1 MELRLSLR
9 MRRQDFEAAV
19 ATHGR
24 KVFTLAVYLLANR
37 EEAED
42 VTQEVLVRLWR
53 RGHQVSPDRVGAWL
67 VRVTRNACIDAIR
80 KRKGGQHVGLEDLK
94 TFDLREDAPGPEIL
108 SHASQLGQRI
118 LRALG
123 TLSEP
128 GRSVV
133 ILREVQGLSYQE
145 IGEALEMTVSSVR
158 VTLHR
163 SRRRLREQLRE
174 VHDHVAAC

>member
-1 MELRLSLR
+1 MR

-24 KVFTLAVYLLANR
+24 KVLTLAVYLLASR

-42 VTQEVLVRLWR
+42 VAQEVLVRLWR
-53 RGHQVSPDRVGAWL
+53 RGHEVSPDRVGSWL

-80 KRKGGQHVGLEDLK
+80 RRKPGQQIGIGGVSAA
-94 TFDLREDAPGPEIL
+94 DLRELTPGPESL
-108 SHASQLGQRI
+108 TQASQLGRRI
-118 LRALG
+118 LKALG
-123 TLSEP
+123 TLPEP

-133 ILREVQGLSYQE
+133 ILREVEGLSYQE
-145 IGEALEMTVSSVR
+145 IGEALEMPVNNVR

-163 SRRRLREQLRE
+163 ARRRLREELKE

>member
-1 MELRLSLR
+1 MR
-9 MRRQDFEAAV
+9 MRRQDFDAAV

-24 KVFTLAVYLLANR
+24 KVHTLAVYLLANR

-53 RGHQVSPDRVGAWL
+53 RGQEVMPEKIGPWL
-67 VRVTRNACIDAIR
+67 VRVTRNACIDTVR
-80 KRKGGQHVGLEDLK
+80 RRKGGTQVAIDDNAGIELHEP
-94 TFDLREDAPGPEIL
+94 APGPERL
-108 SHASQLGQRI
+108 AHASQLGGKI
-118 LRALG
+118 LSALD

-133 ILREVQGLSYQE
+133 VLREIQGLSYRE
-145 IGEALEMTVSSVR
+145 IGEALEIPLSSVR
-158 VTLHR
+158 VILHR
-163 SRRRLREQLRE
+163 GRRRLREELKE

>member
-1 MELRLSLR
+1 MR
-9 MRRQDFEAAV
+9 MRRQEFDAAV

-53 RGHQVSPDRVGAWL
+53 KGHEVSPERMGAWL

-80 KRKGGQHVGLEDLK
+80 RRNGHRQIAMEEIPKSDLCE
-94 TFDLREDAPGPEIL
+94 RAPGPETL
-108 SHASQLGQRI
+108 TQSSQLGRRI
-118 LRALG
+118 LGALEA
-123 TLSEP
+123 TPEP
-128 GRSVV
+128 GRSVL
-133 ILREVQGLSYQE
+133 ILREIQGLTYQE
-145 IGEALEMTVSSVR
+145 IAEALEMSVGNVR

-163 SRRRLREQLRE
+163 VRRRLREELGE
-174 VHDHVAAC
+174 VHDRVAAC

>member
-1 MELRLSLR
+1 MR

-19 ATHGR
+19 ASHGR
-24 KVFTLAVYLLANR
+24 RVFTLAVYLLADR

-53 RGHQVSPDRVGAWL
+53 RGHEVSPGKIGSWL

-80 KRKGGQHVGLEDLK
+80 RRQDGSRIPIDEGGGTELLEN
-94 TFDLREDAPGPEIL
+94 APGPDAL
-108 SHASQLGQRI
+108 AHASEIGKRVLQ
-118 LRALG
+118 ALE

-128 GRSVV
+128 GRSIV
-133 ILREVQGLSYQE
+133 ILREIQGLSYRE
-145 IGEALEMTVSSVR
+145 IGDALEISLDNVR

-163 SRRRLREQLRE
+163 GRRRLREELRE
-174 VHDHVAAC
+174 VYDDVAAC